1 MIGLIV
7 IVLVFVGAA
16 LTVVGVALRSGRKPD
31 AKARKRS
38 QPVVFAGV
46 GVITL
51 AFGFGVPAAVIAYN
65 NHTESRR
72 ATGGVTLSAK
82 EANGR
87 ELFAAHCATCHQL
100 AAANA
105 IASVGPNLDMIIPPI
120 AEQKAR
126 VAFIEDAVTNG
137 RARGNGQMPRAIVD
151 GPDEADVAA
160 FVAKTA
166 GR

>member
-7 IVLVFVGAA
+7 IVIIFVGAA

-38 QPVVFAGV
+38 HPVVLAGV
-46 GVITL
+46 AVITL

-65 NHTESRR
+65 NDTQSREV
-72 ATGGVTLSAK
+72 TGGVTLNANEAK
-82 EANGR
+82 GR
-87 ELFAAHCATCHQL
+87 EVFAAHCATCHQL
-100 AAANA
+100 AAASA
-105 IASVGPNLDMIIPPI
+105 IATVGPNLDMIIPPI
-120 AEQKAR
+120 AGRKAR

-137 RARGNGQMPRAIVD
+137 RARGNGQMPRAVVD
-151 GPDEADVAA
+151 GQEEADVAA